1 MTDARVKGF
10 GKPQVVLSFFL
21 FFMMPSILQEVL
33 MPISFGSLFSLM
45 LLYWGQAALF
55 SYTKYSKLTT
65 ALFSFSF
72 VSLTALL
79 LLRWVDSGHFPLSN
93 LYESLLFLSWSFL
106 GIQLV
111 AQLTLLSAVS
121 EPAITKPSKR
131 PKVAKNKTANQS
143 SALVMAIQK
152 LPELKLCFSCR
163 GQSFAHSQNQS
174 EALVVARLTE
184 RSSNKT
190 EGFVLSDLWS
200 LRRFCKGYPNFY
212 EAKPSYCPRAIAH
225 PATKPLTK
233 AFTKPAELKRTANQ
247 NEALVMGI
255 QNRRQGFA
263 FVRQKNQSEAL
274 VVARLTEQNSVKRS
288 LRRFCERD
296 NQTEPLTKANRAIT
310 TDNKIEAG
318 LNHEQNLRFCY
329 RWLWRG
335 FVRGSGRLWLWL
347 YKVKVLRLTERSSV
361 KRSVRAWA
369 GEPYFGLPEQ
379 KLRFCYGVVNAAL
392 RKRRAGNQA
401 KPDFALRKVG
411 ALSLAPPK
419 RVFISSQRQ
428 LLHLLGVITSPLA
441 LLTYGFAF
449 LNLPR
454 EMQKATALVPA
465 LQSNWLMMHV
475 TIMIL
480 SYAALLCG
488 SIFSM
493 VFLLL
498 TTLNSSPP
506 SLQMVTFSSRS
517 LPLPKVTTGKFIE
530 EKKTPYLS
538 LAERLDNYS
547 YRVLALGFP
556 LLTIGILS
564 GAVWA
569 NEAWGSYW
577 SWDPKETWA
586 LITWLVFAIY
596 LHARILKGWTGQKPA
611 IIATFGFFVVWFCYL
626 GVNLLGTGLHSY
638 GWFSN

>member
-1 MTDARVKGF
+1 
-10 GKPQVVLSFFL
+10 
-21 FFMMPSILQEVL
+21 MMLSILQRVL

-55 SYTKYSKLTT
+55 SYTKYSKLTSVF
-65 ALFSFSF
+65 FSFSF
-72 VSLTALL
+72 VSLTTLL

-106 GIQLV
+106 GIQLI
-111 AQLTLLSAVS
+111 AQLTLIPFGTKPDLLNYA
-121 EPAITKPSKR
+121 EPAASQIKAEGATTLYTHKTLFFPSK
-131 PKVAKNKTANQS
+131 
-143 SALVMAIQK
+143 
-152 LPELKLCFSCR
+152 
-163 GQSFAHSQNQS
+163 
-174 EALVVARLTE
+174 ARLPSQSQGWP
-184 RSSNKT
+184 RS
-190 EGFVLSDLWS
+190 F
-200 LRRFCKGYPNFY
+200 
-212 EAKPSYCPRAIAH
+212 
-225 PATKPLTK
+225 
-233 AFTKPAELKRTANQ
+233 
-247 NEALVMGI
+247 
-255 QNRRQGFA
+255 
-263 FVRQKNQSEAL
+263 
-274 VVARLTEQNSVKRS
+274 
-288 LRRFCERD
+288 
-296 NQTEPLTKANRAIT
+296 
-310 TDNKIEAG
+310 
-318 LNHEQNLRFCY
+318 QNL
-329 RWLWRG
+329 LW
-335 FVRGSGRLWLWL
+335 
-347 YKVKVLRLTERSSV
+347 KN
-361 KRSVRAWA
+361 
-369 GEPYFGLPEQ
+369 P
-379 KLRFCYGVVNAAL
+379 KL
-392 RKRRAGNQA
+392 
-401 KPDFALRKVG
+401 
-411 ALSLAPPK
+411 
-419 RVFISSQRQ
+419 FISSQQQ
-428 LLHLLGVITSPLA
+428 LLHLLGVITSPMA

-498 TTLNSSPP
+498 TSLTKSAR
-506 SLQMVTFSSRS
+506 SLQTVQDQAITHHNQIRVGRSKAKLHLPPDSLNEGATPEAASATDLKELSRHPS
-517 LPLPKVTTGKFIE
+517 DLASNAEEVQNQAPLPLLFGVNRRPHPRLLRQAGTDCNCKSKSVLLLDDARTRPLELYE
-530 EKKTPYLS
+530 EKEPPYLS

-596 LHARILKGWTGQKPA
+596 LHARILKGWTGRKPA

>member
-1 MTDARVKGF
+1 MI
-10 GKPQVVLSFFL
+10 S
-21 FFMMPSILQEVL
+21 SILQEVL
-33 MPISFGSLFSLM
+33 MPVSFGSLLCLM

-65 ALFSFSF
+65 VLFYFSFL
-72 VSLTALL
+72 SLTTLL
-79 LLRWVDSGHFPLSN
+79 IFRWVDSGHFPLSN

-111 AQLTLLSAVS
+111 GQLTVMM
-121 EPAITKPSKR
+121 SKQY
-131 PKVAKNKTANQS
+131 ANS
-143 SALVMAIQK
+143 SSGN
-152 LPELKLCFSCR
+152 F
-163 GQSFAHSQNQS
+163 
-174 EALVVARLTE
+174 RL
-184 RSSNKT
+184 
-190 EGFVLSDLWS
+190 
-200 LRRFCKGYPNFY
+200 
-212 EAKPSYCPRAIAH
+212 
-225 PATKPLTK
+225 LTK
-233 AFTKPAELKRTANQ
+233 AEQAKERVTVQPIHSFGKKELR
-247 NEALVMGI
+247 ALSLGSTS
-255 QNRRQGFA
+255 RR
-263 FVRQKNQSEAL
+263 E
-274 VVARLTEQNSVKRS
+274 VAAPK
-288 LRRFCERD
+288 
-296 NQTEPLTKANRAIT
+296 
-310 TDNKIEAG
+310 
-318 LNHEQNLRFCY
+318 
-329 RWLWRG
+329 
-335 FVRGSGRLWLWL
+335 LWLEPPSEET
-347 YKVKVLRLTERSSV
+347 YPSDRQTKGVKT
-361 KRSVRAWA
+361 
-369 GEPYFGLPEQ
+369 
-379 KLRFCYGVVNAAL
+379 KL
-392 RKRRAGNQA
+392 
-401 KPDFALRKVG
+401 DFALRE
-411 ALSLAPPK
+411 LSH
-419 RVFISSQRQ
+419 RQ
-428 LLHLLGVITSPLA
+428 LLNLLGVITSPMA

-498 TTLNSSPP
+498 INLN
-506 SLQMVTFSSRS
+506 TFSPLLQIGSKPATRARFEFADAANRQTITTDRVFWANQS
-517 LPLPKVTTGKFIE
+517 TLGQKVELQLSALPHKELPKLCFSDSLELRDWAHKAHTRVERTDGRLLGKATARRFDLKGLE
-530 EKKTPYLS
+530 TPYLS

-556 LLTIGILS
+556 LLTVGILS

-638 GWFSN
+638 GWFST

>member
-1 MTDARVKGF
+1 MI
-10 GKPQVVLSFFL
+10 S
-21 FFMMPSILQEVL
+21 SILQGVVGEANNNTLVSQGLTQGVL
-33 MPISFGSLFSLM
+33 MPVSFGSLLCLM

-65 ALFSFSF
+65 VLFSFSF
-72 VSLTALL
+72 ISLTTLL
-79 LLRWVDSGHFPLSN
+79 ILRWVDSGHFPLSN
-93 LYESLLFLSWSFL
+93 LYESLLFLSWNFL

-111 AQLTLLSAVS
+111 AQLTLISAMP
-121 EPAITKPSKR
+121 EPAFPAVRCAESDRPHQPPARSAETSLARARYASKS
-131 PKVAKNKTANQS
+131 KAKFF
-143 SALVMAIQK
+143 
-152 LPELKLCFSCR
+152 E
-163 GQSFAHSQNQS
+163 
-174 EALVVARLTE
+174 
-184 RSSNKT
+184 
-190 EGFVLSDLWS
+190 
-200 LRRFCKGYPNFY
+200 
-212 EAKPSYCPRAIAH
+212 
-225 PATKPLTK
+225 
-233 AFTKPAELKRTANQ
+233 
-247 NEALVMGI
+247 
-255 QNRRQGFA
+255 
-263 FVRQKNQSEAL
+263 
-274 VVARLTEQNSVKRS
+274 
-288 LRRFCERD
+288 
-296 NQTEPLTKANRAIT
+296 
-310 TDNKIEAG
+310 
-318 LNHEQNLRFCY
+318 
-329 RWLWRG
+329 
-335 FVRGSGRLWLWL
+335 
-347 YKVKVLRLTERSSV
+347 
-361 KRSVRAWA
+361 
-369 GEPYFGLPEQ
+369 
-379 KLRFCYGVVNAAL
+379 
-392 RKRRAGNQA
+392 A
-401 KPDFALRKVG
+401 KPDFALREV
-411 ALSLAPPK
+411 
-419 RVFISSQRQ
+419 SQRQ
-428 LLHLLGVITSPLA
+428 LLHLLGVITSPMA

-498 TTLNSSPP
+498 TSLNTSSPR
-506 SLQMVTFSSRS
+506 LQTVSKPASGPELPKLCFSDGLKLHDWALRAQTRAGSASSRPPARFLAITKPKQNLDMGLLLARLGS
-517 LPLPKVTTGKFIE
+517 LGNLSAQPTSSELPTATLE
-530 EKKTPYLS
+530 QTPYLS

-556 LLTIGILS
+556 LLTVGILS

-596 LHARILKGWTGQKPA
+596 LHARILKGWTGRKPA

>member
-1 MTDARVKGF
+1 
-10 GKPQVVLSFFL
+10 
-21 FFMMPSILQEVL
+21 MPV
-33 MPISFGSLFSLM
+33 SFGSLLCLM

-65 ALFSFSF
+65 VLFSFSF
-72 VSLTALL
+72 ISLTTLL
-79 LLRWVDSGHFPLSN
+79 ILRWVDSGHFPLSN

-111 AQLTLLSAVS
+111 VQLTVMVHRLTFACSASCSALLS
-121 EPAITKPSKR
+121 TSKR
-131 PKVAKNKTANQS
+131 KFDAPLQPERTSGKQELR
-143 SALVMAIQK
+143 ALS
-152 LPELKLCFSCR
+152 LFS
-163 GQSFAHSQNQS
+163 
-174 EALVVARLTE
+174 ET
-184 RSSNKT
+184 
-190 EGFVLSDLWS
+190 
-200 LRRFCKGYPNFY
+200 
-212 EAKPSYCPRAIAH
+212 
-225 PATKPLTK
+225 
-233 AFTKPAELKRTANQ
+233 
-247 NEALVMGI
+247 
-255 QNRRQGFA
+255 
-263 FVRQKNQSEAL
+263 
-274 VVARLTEQNSVKRS
+274 
-288 LRRFCERD
+288 
-296 NQTEPLTKANRAIT
+296 
-310 TDNKIEAG
+310 
-318 LNHEQNLRFCY
+318 
-329 RWLWRG
+329 
-335 FVRGSGRLWLWL
+335 
-347 YKVKVLRLTERSSV
+347 
-361 KRSVRAWA
+361 
-369 GEPYFGLPEQ
+369 
-379 KLRFCYGVVNAAL
+379 
-392 RKRRAGNQA
+392 
-401 KPDFALRKVG
+401 KPDFASREL
-411 ALSLAPPK
+411 
-419 RVFISSQRQ
+419 SQRQ
-428 LLHLLGVITSPLA
+428 LLHLLGVITSPMA

-498 TTLNSSPP
+498 TNLNTSSPL
-506 SLQMVTFSSRS
+506 LQTVSKPATRAKFVFADTANRKTITDHAFGSNRGTLGQKVELQLAA
-517 LPLPKVTTGKFIE
+517 LPHKELPKLCFSDGLELHDWAVRAQTRTERADGRLLGKAAASSFGPKGLE
-530 EKKTPYLS
+530 TPYLS